1 MEDPSRQEM
10 GKRVLYHTFK
20 EEQRENLRRAFPAL
34 LKIEPVFLIVFILFD
49 QLKIH
54 SVYSTTVI
62 SALALL
68 FAAGVLLR
76 RFSPAFFARR
86 IDFIH
91 AGVFLAWNGAAALVV
106 YSLVNLPEQD
116 LRWLAAGAGT
126 YFVLMGFCFL
136 TAFSIRLYL
145 PLLLAL
151 PLAGLFMLL
160 LVKEQL
166 SDCSVLSSIFLT
178 LAWIL
183 CSSASLAAERLYYRE
198 FRMRSN
204 SERGREK
211 AAEQLHRAEVLNTRL
226 EETTER
232 LIQEIEERKAVEK
245 SLEQYAA
252 FDELTSVYNRRAGL
266 EVLKEA
272 LHYAERKQQN
282 LTIAFVDLDGLK
294 TVNDNFGHRAGDTY
308 LRDVVALM
316 RKHLRK
322 SDSISRY
329 GGDEFLLVLI
339 ECTEDE
345 ARNIF
350 SRIEE
355 DMRAMNE
362 GDRPFPVSFSYGFA
376 EAGPGNREGHA
387 ELISRADAMMYL
399 DKQRKYRG

>member
-1 MEDPSRQEM
+1 M
-10 GKRVLYHTFK
+10 GKKVLYHTFK
-20 EEQRENLRRAFPAL
+20 QEQRENLRRVFPEL
-34 LKIEPVFLIVFILFD
+34 LKIELVFLIVFILFD
-49 QLKIH
+49 RLKIY
-54 SVYSTTVI
+54 SGYSTAAV
-62 SALALL
+62 SVLALL

-76 RFSPAFFARR
+76 RFSPVFFSRR
-86 IDFIH
+86 IDCIQ
-91 AGVFLAWNGAAALVV
+91 AIVVLAWNAAAALLLF
-106 YSLVNLPEQD
+106 SLVRLPDQD
-116 LRWLAAGAGT
+116 LRWLAAGAGV

-151 PLAGLFMLL
+151 PLAGLFTALL
-160 LVKEQL
+160 LKGEVRDYSML
-166 SDCSVLSSIFLT
+166 SVLFLT

-198 FRMRSN
+198 FRMRLTA
-204 SERGREK
+204 ERRREK
-211 AAEQLHRAEVLNTRL
+211 ADEQLHRAEVLNTRL
-226 EETTER
+226 EETTDR
-232 LIQEIEERKAVEK
+232 LMQEIEERKAVEK
-245 SLEQYAA
+245 SLEQFAA

-272 LHYAERKQQN
+272 LHYAERKEQN
-282 LTIAFVDLDGLK
+282 LTVAFVDLDDLK

-308 LRDVVALM
+308 LRDVVALL

-329 GGDEFLLVLI
+329 GGDEFLLILI
-339 ECTEDE
+339 ECNEAE

-355 DMRAMNE
+355 DMRVMNQ
-362 GDRPFPVSFSYGFA
+362 GDRSFPLSFSYGFA
-376 EAGPGNREGHA
+376 EADPGNREELT

-399 DKQRKYRG
+399 DKQRKRRG